1 MMSQYLWS
9 IMLATSDSYL
19 PQLQKEARELFVLS
33 AVLHGQCWEVWSHFP
48 YWLLS
53 NSVKSMYKAEALGG
67 VCGGACA
74 CSGRAAEWSGKKSRL
89 VDFVLTKRSWQVRL
103 RRTLSFRGNKEEIAV
118 LLNCGEQGRK
128 HLNITTAEEDQ
139 VLFKTVPREQ

>member
-1 MMSQYLWS
+1 
-9 IMLATSDSYL
+9 
-19 PQLQKEARELFVLS
+19 
-33 AVLHGQCWEVWSHFP
+33 
-48 YWLLS
+48 
-53 NSVKSMYKAEALGG
+53 MYKAEALGG